1 MSFKWK
7 GNVSYSQRKMY
18 QRSVEKIARED
29 VTVTLVQDFLDLC
42 LETLHDEFGFGDKR
56 LNQFKERV
64 EKKLHCINDD
74 TVSWDDITG
83 NIKMVEK

>member
-1 MSFKWK
+1 
-7 GNVSYSQRKMY
+7 MY
-18 QRSVEKIARED
+18 QRSVEKIAREN
-29 VTVTLVQDFLDLC
+29 VTVTLVEDFLDLC

-56 LNQFKERV
+56 LNQFKERL

-74 TVSWDDITG
+74 IVSWDDITG

>member
-1 MSFKWK
+1 MSFKRN

-29 VTVTLVQDFLDLC
+29 VTVTLVQNFLDLC
-42 LETLHDEFGFGDKR
+42 METLHDEFGFGDKR

-74 TVSWDDITG
+74 TISWDDITG

>member
-18 QRSVEKIARED
+18 QRAVEKIARED
-29 VTVTLVQDFLDLC
+29 VTITLVQDFLDLC

-64 EKKLHCINDD
+64 EKTLHCINDD